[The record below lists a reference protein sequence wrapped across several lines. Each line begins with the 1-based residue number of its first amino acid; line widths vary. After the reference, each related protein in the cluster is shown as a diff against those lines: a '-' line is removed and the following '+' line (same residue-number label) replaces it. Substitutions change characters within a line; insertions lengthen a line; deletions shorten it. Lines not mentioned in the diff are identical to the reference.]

1 MEASRRDKQIEDA
14 LLRHVVETGSGFYI
28 VLVTLLAIIAVGG
41 FAWMRQ
47 LEGGLGVAG
56 MNQPVYWGLY
66 ITNYIFFIG
75 ISHAGTLISAILRLT
90 GAEWRRPITR
100 VAEVITVVA
109 LLMGSSNILWH
120 LGRPEL
126 LYLPMLKPQFL
137 SPLIWDVGAISLY
150 ISGSIVYLY
159 LPLIP
164 DLALLR
170 DRSTRFKGIYRAL
183 ALGWSGTERQHA
195 RLEKAIS
202 FMAVAIIPVAVSVH
216 TVVSWTLAMMLV
228 PMWHTAI
235 FGPYFVVGAIF
246 SGIAALLVAMA
257 ILRRVFH
264 LEEYIGPLQFN
275 NLSLLLVTMSCLWA
289 YFTLAEHLTAWYGN
303 EHAEMAVLD
312 SRLSGAFAPYFWTM
326 IVACFV
332 IPMTILSFKKTRT
345 IRGSVIASISV
356 LVGMWLER
364 FIIVISSASHPRS
377 QQMWDAGT
385 YTPSFVEIAI
395 TVSEFAAFILFYV
408 VFAKLF
414 PLVSIWEVKEAP
426 PEESPAAETVAE
438 A

>member
-1 MEASRRDKQIEDA
+1 VAAADRERQIEDS
-14 LLRHVVETGSGFYI
+14 LLRHVEQTGPAFY
-28 VLVTLLAIIAVGG
+28 VVVASLLACIAVGG
-41 FAWMRQ
+41 FYWSRQ
-47 LEGGLGVAG
+47 LESGLGVAS
-56 MNQPVYWGLY
+56 MNAPVYWGLY

-126 LYLPMLKPQFL
+126 MYLPLLEPQFL

-150 ISGSIVYLY
+150 ITGSVVYLY

-170 DRSTRFKGIYRAL
+170 DRGGRLPRLYRIL
-183 ALGWSGTERQHA
+183 ALGWQGTPSQHA
-195 RLEKAIS
+195 RLEKAIG

-216 TVVSWTLAMMLV
+216 TVVSWTLAMTLV

-246 SGIAALLVAMA
+246 SGIAALIIAMA
-257 ILRRVFH
+257 ILRRVFR
-264 LEEYIGPLQFN
+264 LEAYFADLQFN
-275 NLSLLLVTMSCLWA
+275 NLSLLMVTMSCLWA
-289 YFTLAEHLTAWYGN
+289 YFTLAEHLTAWYGH
-303 EHAEMAVLD
+303 EHAEMAVLM
-312 SRLSGAFAPYFWTM
+312 SRLTGDYAPYFWTM
-326 IVACFV
+326 VVTCFV
-332 IPMTILSFKKTRT
+332 VPLAILAPARTRNVT
-345 IRGSVIASISV
+345 GSVIASVSV
-356 LVGMWLER
+356 LIGMWLER
-364 FIIVISSASHPRS
+364 FIIVTSSAAHPRS
-377 QQMWDAGT
+377 EQMWQLGV
-385 YTPSFVEIAI
+385 YRPSATEIAM
-395 TVSEFAAFILFYV
+395 TVAEFSAFILCYV
-408 VFAKLF
+408 LFAKLF

-426 PEESPAAETVAE
+426 PA
-438 A
+438 